1 MSLVY
6 IRNRSGPRV
15 NSVCVRLSVNYFH
28 TLLPVNQITFR
39 PFKRGACNVSGPAL
53 SKILWFNISKPWL

>member
-28 TLLPVNQITFR
+28 TLLPVNQITFG

-53 SKILWFNISKPWL
+53 SKIL